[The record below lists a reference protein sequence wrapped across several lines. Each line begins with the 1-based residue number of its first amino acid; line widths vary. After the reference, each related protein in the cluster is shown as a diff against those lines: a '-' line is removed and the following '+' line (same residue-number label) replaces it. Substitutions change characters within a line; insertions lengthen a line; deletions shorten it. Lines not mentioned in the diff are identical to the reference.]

1 MKVVML
7 IILIVLVIAML
18 LHYLFPVIKVCGDSM
33 YPTYNDGEVIIGTRL
48 FRKSK
53 LKKEDVVLYRCP
65 NEESRIVIKRVY
77 KVKDLSGDLYF
88 YFMGDNSRY
97 SHDSRHYGY
106 VSHRNI
112 VCKVIDQRPKL
123 VEVNNNE

>member
-1 MKVVML
+1 MKAVML

-18 LHYLFPVIKVCGDSM
+18 LHYLFPAIEVCGNSM
-33 YPTYNDGEVIIGTRL
+33 CPTYHDGEILVGTRL

-53 LKKEDVVLYRCP
+53 LKKDDVVLYKSP
-65 NEESRIVIKRVY
+65 NEESRIVIKRIY

-88 YFMGDNSRY
+88 YFMGDNSRC